1 MKKIIYIFL
10 SLFVFLFILTPK
22 AFAQMPRQLL
32 NTPREQ
38 IGNSAGQ
45 MVFKSGE
52 VVEIDKEVD
61 GDLHV
66 AAGEVGVFERIKG
79 DLLVL
84 GGKVV
89 VDGQVDQDLRVL
101 GGEVVV
107 RGKIGRNATILGGN
121 VSIEQTAQIA
131 GSLFVTGGEVVV
143 DPNAKVVGQKT
154 IRRAPQN
161 GLARKQIGQKISRF
175 LKGVSA
181 LALAMKWV
189 SVLIFG
195 FLFIKLFPKTLK
207 RLITETEKD
216 FSRKLVKGTILAIV
230 GPVIALFAIFTII
243 GAPIGFLAIGI
254 LAIGWYAAKLISM
267 VFAGYFLLEKAASK
281 KFLFWPKKQNLYAAF
296 LTGVLVF
303 ITLGFIPFFGWMV
316 KLLLILACFG
326 ALYQEKLAV
335 YKKVEK

>member
-1 MKKIIYIFL
+1 MKKIFFIFL
-10 SLFVFLFILTPK
+10 PLFILIFTLTPK
-22 AFAQMPRQLL
+22 AFAQVPRQLL
-32 NTPREQ
+32 NTTRKQ
-38 IGNSAGQ
+38 IGNSTGQ

-52 VVEIDKEVD
+52 IVEIDKEVN
-61 GDLHV
+61 GDLHI
-66 AAGEVGVFERIKG
+66 AGGEVGVFERVKG

-101 GGEVVV
+101 GGEVIV

-131 GSLFVTGGEVVV
+131 GSLFTAGGEVTV
-143 DPNAKVVGQKT
+143 DPQAQVVGQKT

-161 GLARKQIGQKISRF
+161 GLAKKQIGQKISRF

-189 SVLIFG
+189 SVLISG
-195 FLFIKLFPKTLK
+195 FLLIKLFPKTLK
-207 RLITETEKD
+207 HLVKETEKD
-216 FSRKLVKGTILAIV
+216 FSQKLVKGTILAIV

-243 GAPIGFLAIGI
+243 GAPIGFLAIGV
-254 LAIGWYAAKLISM
+254 LAIGWYAAKLVGM
-267 VFAGYFLLEKAASK
+267 VFAGYFLLEKMASK
-281 KFLFWPKKQNLYAAF
+281 KFLFWPKRQNLYAAF
-296 LTGVLVF
+296 LTGALVF
-303 ITLGFIPFFGWMV
+303 ITLSFIPFFGWMV

-335 YKKVEK
+335 YGKVEK